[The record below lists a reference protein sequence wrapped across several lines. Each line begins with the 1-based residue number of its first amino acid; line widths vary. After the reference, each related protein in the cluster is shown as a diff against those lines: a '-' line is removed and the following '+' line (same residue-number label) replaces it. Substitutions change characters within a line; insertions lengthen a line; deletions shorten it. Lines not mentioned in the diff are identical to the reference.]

1 MPNSDARNPEVSRVR
16 TRRERSA
23 LARVATRDAI
33 EKILNG
39 AGPGESIQADHMEEI
54 YDEILEEG
62 NFDMDV
68 DREDIHRA
76 LKSLHSK
83 GIIRVTHSGSSYRHH
98 EFPRCHRIVLL

>member
-1 MPNSDARNPEVSRVR
+1 MPNSDARNLELSRAR

-23 LARVATRDAI
+23 LARVATRKAI
-33 EKILNG
+33 EKILDG
-39 AGPGESIQADHMEEI
+39 AGPNGSIQADHMEEI

-76 LKSLHSK
+76 LKSLHSQ

-98 EFPRCHRIVLL
+98 EFPKRHRIFLL